1 MAGLVDPGAASRVP
15 PIIMGRSAPAQTHR
29 DPRVELVETLEELLR
44 GRCVLLD
51 RFDANGRRYLVVA
64 RCGREEAHPRA
75 LSPREAEVVLHAL
88 RGESHKRIAYELR
101 LSRSSVT
108 KLLRSALG
116 KLRLRSQ
123 AQLVSELSC
132 FVRLAEYMNPNCHT
146 TRVSLTSRLQGRSG
160 R

>member
-1 MAGLVDPGAASRVP
+1 MVMGQSAQARTKCDSR
-15 PIIMGRSAPAQTHR
+15 IA
-29 DPRVELVETLEELLR
+29 LVETLQGILR
-44 GRCVLLD
+44 GQCVVID

-64 RCGREEAHPRA
+64 RCRSKEVHPRA
-75 LSPREAEVVLHAL
+75 LSAREAEVVLLAIG
-88 RGESHKRIAYELR
+88 GETHKRIAYDLR

-116 KLRLRSQ
+116 KLQLRSQ

-132 FVRLAEYMNPNCHT
+132 FVRLARSMDPNWHMTQVALTPCH
-146 TRVSLTSRLQGRSG
+146 RGRPK